1 MLSNWWRPKTGSL
14 VSADNVVVEKCSYAE
29 KIPFPYV
36 TVALI
41 DGSTDEV
48 KQLCGHILLALKD
61 IMATYNEILLG
72 GVL

>member
-1 MLSNWWRPKTGSL
+1 M
-14 VSADNVVVEKCSYAE
+14 
-29 KIPFPYV
+29 F

-41 DGSTDEV
+41 DSSTEEV

-61 IMATYNEILLG
+61 VMSTYNEILLG